1 MAGYG
6 KGGGRGR
13 KAYDYLVCVPFPPF
27 QGGGSCQIRDQ
38 GGGIIREIGIGKIVG
53 KGIEKIW
60 EIENL
65 NTFLVTRKQE
75 YESSILISVSFP
87 PPRPRYNN
95 FQ

>member
-53 KGIEKIW
+53 KGI
-60 EIENL
+60 
-65 NTFLVTRKQE
+65 
-75 YESSILISVSFP
+75 
-87 PPRPRYNN
+87 
-95 FQ
+95 